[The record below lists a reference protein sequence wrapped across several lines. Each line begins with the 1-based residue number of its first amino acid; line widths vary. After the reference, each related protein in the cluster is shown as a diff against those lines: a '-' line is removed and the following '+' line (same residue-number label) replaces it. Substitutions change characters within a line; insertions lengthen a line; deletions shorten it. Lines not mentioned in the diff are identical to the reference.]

1 MKSTTAIL
9 MPSTN
14 LADDDRISAAV
25 VDALADANGV
35 DPLEL
40 DPLYETIDPDAL
52 DSLFSTTDG
61 STRTHHGKVRFT
73 TNGYEV
79 EVTSTGR
86 VHLTPEEAV
95 EAVPE

>member
-1 MKSTTAIL
+1 MASTTL
-9 MPSTN
+9 GN
-14 LADDDRISAAV
+14 DDRISTTV
-25 VDALADANGV
+25 VKALADANGV

-61 STRTHHGKVRFT
+61 STRTHRGKVRFT

-86 VHLTPEEAV
+86 VHLTPDETIEAV
-95 EAVPE
+95 S

>member
-1 MKSTTAIL
+1 MSSTE
-9 MPSTN
+9 PG
-14 LADDDRISAAV
+14 DHDRISTAV
-25 VDALADANGV
+25 VEALANANDV

-40 DPLYETIDPDAL
+40 DPLYEAVDPDAL

-61 STRTHHGKVRFT
+61 SSRTHHGKVQFT

-86 VHLTPEEAV
+86 VHLTPEDCV
-95 EAVPE
+95 EAVS